1 LAGLKRGDVLV
12 ATLIFILSEATIF
25 GTAFSSYVWLRA
37 SYPTWPPPVDGKII
51 ELVDVTVPLINSIF
65 LFASGGTMHV
75 AYEMLK
81 RGFVNRFKIFLAL
94 TFILGTI
101 FIIGQIIEYSHSGL
115 SIKDGV
121 YGSTFYLITG
131 LHGTHVIMGLAFML
145 VIMAMVLK
153 RKLSK
158 ERYHP
163 VLACTLYWH
172 FVDIVWVF
180 VLAIVYFNLIQ
191 PPVIIHHI

>member
-1 LAGLKRGDVLV
+1 
-12 ATLIFILSEATIF
+12 
-25 GTAFSSYVWLRA
+25 
-37 SYPTWPPPVDGKII
+37 
-51 ELVDVTVPLINSIF
+51 
-65 LFASGGTMHV
+65 MHV

-81 RGFVNRFKIFLAL
+81 RGFINRFNIFLAL

-131 LHGTHVIMGLAFML
+131 LHGAHVIMGLAFML
-145 VIMAMVLK
+145 VIMAMALK

-163 VLACTLYWH
+163 VLACTMYWH

-191 PPVIIHHI
+191 PPVLIHRM